1 MKQDEQEQFD
11 DNTSHWHKL
20 VAWLKSNIRKLFGS
34 RNMDFANDATNLLR
48 NQENNSLNLQE
59 KNIKADETDR
69 KNKAKRH
76 HDVERQ
82 TNSSRVADDTARRL
96 EINRDRGDIRV
107 FEKGLAD
114 ECDGD
119 SGNSE
124 RVRREAESE
133 RLVNIAKHHG
143 LYLSKADIEKLG
155 ERRRTPTGESV
166 VYIDKVADR
175 IYKVKDPYAKL
186 PMKRCVQPEDAIYE
200 HLVHNILFPEIRY
213 KFEGVS
219 DVDGDVRIV
228 LSQKYVESTVQP
240 TKAQIEA
247 SLAQRGLMPEGKFV
261 YGNEYVI
268 VTDVVGDNALLGQ
281 DGKVYF
287 IDPIIGLKR
296 PIADVI
302 NALS

>member
-200 HLVHNILFPEIRY
+200 HLVHNI
-213 KFEGVS
+213 
-219 DVDGDVRIV
+219 
-228 LSQKYVESTVQP
+228 
-240 TKAQIEA
+240 
-247 SLAQRGLMPEGKFV
+247 
-261 YGNEYVI
+261 
-268 VTDVVGDNALLGQ
+268 
-281 DGKVYF
+281 
-287 IDPIIGLKR
+287 
-296 PIADVI
+296 
-302 NALS
+302 

>member
-1 MKQDEQEQFD
+1 
-11 DNTSHWHKL
+11 
-20 VAWLKSNIRKLFGS
+20 
-34 RNMDFANDATNLLR
+34 
-48 NQENNSLNLQE
+48 
-59 KNIKADETDR
+59 
-69 KNKAKRH
+69 
-76 HDVERQ
+76 
-82 TNSSRVADDTARRL
+82 
-96 EINRDRGDIRV
+96 
-107 FEKGLAD
+107 
-114 ECDGD
+114 
-119 SGNSE
+119 
-124 RVRREAESE
+124 
-133 RLVNIAKHHG
+133 
-143 LYLSKADIEKLG
+143 
-155 ERRRTPTGESV
+155 
-166 VYIDKVADR
+166 
-175 IYKVKDPYAKL
+175 
-186 PMKRCVQPEDAIYE
+186 
-200 HLVHNILFPEIRY
+200 
-213 KFEGVS
+213 VS